1 MNSEIWKPIPGF
13 NDWYEASSWGRI
25 RSRPRTITN
34 INGMTQNRKGAILRP
49 GKNKGYSLV
58 ILCNLNKRY
67 NKTVHSLVALAFHGE
82 RPEGCHIRHIDG
94 SRDNNRPE
102 NLVYGTRSE
111 NTLDS
116 VEHGTHNQ
124 ASVTHCPRG
133 HAYADGNMLQG
144 KLKKGRRA
152 CRSCNNA
159 WAYLSRKDMLNESN
173 LKEYS
178 DQYYIGFGFPLS
190 A

>member
-13 NDWYEASSWGRI
+13 NDWYEASNLGRV
-25 RSRPRTITN
+25 RSKPRTITHSDGTEQRRRGTVLKPGRSRGYPIVVLCN
-34 INGMTQNRKGAILRP
+34 NTKRSTQN
-49 GKNKGYSLV
+49 
-58 ILCNLNKRY
+58 
-67 NKTVHSLVALAFHGE
+67 VHSLVAAAFLGP
-82 RPEGCHIRHIDG
+82 RPEGAHVRHIDG
-94 SRDNNRPE
+94 TRDNNVPE
-102 NLVYGTRSE
+102 NLTYGTRSE

-124 ASVTHCPRG
+124 ARVTHCPRG
-133 HAYADGNMLQG
+133 HAYADGNMYQG
-144 KLKKGRRA
+144 ELKRGRRA

-159 WAYLSRKDMLNESN
+159 WAYLSRKGMLNESN

-178 DQYYIGFGFPLS
+178 DQYYIGFGFQLG